1 MKCPSCSR
9 PIEWNDGFP
18 FRPFCSERCRMVDLG
33 AWLTES
39 HVIPGESIDDLD
51 LREATP
57 AAGERPS

>member
-1 MKCPSCSR
+1 
-9 PIEWNDGFP
+9 
-18 FRPFCSERCRMVDLG
+18 MVDLG

-57 AAGERPS
+57 AARERPS